1 MNAAEELLE
10 VLSDSHKY
18 INIPKR
24 DVNTNVSDIKCLW
37 IGYGEYLDREKNTR
51 AFDKHIKLRVGFT
64 EQELQQIWY
73 DLDFDYGDGYGEQ
86 ELFGLVWFNDGSWLE
101 RWEYDGSEGWVY
113 KTTPK
118 IPDNLNQI

>member
-1 MNAAEELLE
+1 MNVAEELLE
-10 VLSDSHKY
+10 VLSDSHRY

-37 IGYGEYLDREKNTR
+37 IGYEECYDENY
-51 AFDKHIKLRVGFT
+51 DKLYRQTFNLKIGWT
-64 EQELQQIWY
+64 EQELQQLWY
-73 DLDFDYGDGYGEQ
+73 DLDFEYDEGYGGQ
-86 ELFGLVWFNDGSWLE
+86 ELFGIVWFNDGSWLE
-101 RWEYDGSEGWVY
+101 RWEYDGSEGWAY